1 MKRKQHRTQAVDEVI
16 RDSLK
21 EPENYAF
28 STAEEASAHLTQ
40 EQNVEEG
47 EEMSLFRLSDAGL
60 SGRHTYFERES
71 LFARVGSD
79 RAHAKAEMARTARE
93 IHRRKIVKRN
103 EANKA
108 FAGPAV
114 TDMEAGYDQ
123 ERMAA

>member
-1 MKRKQHRTQAVDEVI
+1 MSKTPAPRAVDEQI
-16 RDSLK
+16 KNNLR
-21 EPENYAF
+21 EPEHFAF
-28 STAEEASAHLTQ
+28 AGTRPIGATDLGLPD
-40 EQNVEEG
+40 EEG
-47 EEMSLFRLSDAGL
+47 PASDLFRMSDAAL
-60 SGRHTYFERES
+60 AGRHTFYEREGI
-71 LFARVGSD
+71 FARDHGD
-79 RAHAKAEMARTARE
+79 REDAKAEMARTARE